1 MSKEKLELEYERHMN
16 FLQNFLCSC
25 AGADKSILKQCP
37 TEWNKYACIG
47 ATILFTGILAS
58 LSGGYALYTIFR
70 GGDGAIMFAVFFGIL
85 WGLIIFN
92 LDRFVVST
100 FRKVTDGKW
109 WQKFLRELLYASPR
123 IILAIIIAIVISK
136 PIEIKIFEDRL
147 SEQIKLNEIEA
158 KKNNVNDFYD
168 IHKVSDK
175 KTDLNKLDESIA
187 KAEKERNIDPQ
198 EVIDL
203 QSQKVQEEQELKK
216 MRAKN
221 NPLIQKEKKAIAQI
235 KNNRDNYRPT
245 YDVDG
250 NIVGESLTK
259 EANKKISYHNSN
271 IRILNQ
277 EIIDQKMNI
286 NSLEQH
292 IRTARDKYRAQKTE
306 EIATLTSNRN
316 KADSILTVAI
326 GTAEKEAS
334 AANTV
339 SERAFSNN
347 FISQIEA
354 LGDLTSANKT
364 MEIVSLFLTLLFLTI
379 ELAPILTKLITKRGP
394 YEEILERTE
403 YELMIEQKSLIS
415 RKNSEINE
423 LLKQA
428 EDAAKLRVEIINRL
442 ETDRSE
448 AELRANKKLLEEI
461 AAKQEILA
469 MKAIDKWYEEELKKI
484 S

>member
-1 MSKEKLELEYERHMN
+1 MSDGKLELKDERHMN

-37 TEWNKYACIG
+37 TEWNKYTCIG

-58 LSGGYALYTIFR
+58 ISGGYALFTVFK
-70 GGDGAIMFAVFFGIL
+70 GGDGAIMLAVLFGVL

-92 LDRFVVST
+92 LDRFIVS
-100 FRKVTDGKW
+100 
-109 WQKFLRELLYASPR
+109 SPR

-136 PIEIKIFEDRL
+136 PVEIKIFENRL
-147 SEQIKLNEIEA
+147 SEQIKRNEIEA
-158 KKNNVNDFYD
+158 KKDNVDDFYG

-175 KTDLNKLDESIA
+175 KDNVNALDASIA
-187 KAEKERNIDPQ
+187 TAENERNIDPP
-198 EVIDL
+198 EVQNL
-203 QSQKVQEEQELKK
+203 QSEKRQAEQRLEKK
-216 MRAKN
+216 RAEN
-221 NPLIQKEKKAIAQI
+221 NSLIQTHRQAIAQI
-235 KNNRDNYRPT
+235 ENNRDNYRPT

-259 EANKKISYHNSN
+259 EANDKISSHNST
-271 IRILNQ
+271 IRSLNQ
-277 EIIDQKMNI
+277 EIRTLQNQV
-286 NSLEQH
+286 NSLDRQ
-292 IRTARDKYRAQKTE
+292 ITTARNEYRAQKDE
-306 EIATLTSNRN
+306 QIATL
-316 KADSILTVAI
+316 KADKSRAESVLNDAI
-326 GTAEKEAS
+326 ATAEEEAS
-334 AANTV
+334 DANMV

-354 LGDLTSANKT
+354 LGDLTSTNRT

-415 RKNSEINE
+415 RKNSEVNE
-423 LLKQA
+423 LLEQA

-442 ETDRSE
+442 EKDRAE
-448 AELRANKKLLEEI
+448 AELKTNKKLLEEI
-461 AAKQEILA
+461 AARQESLA
-469 MKAIDKWYEEELKKI
+469 MKTIDKWYKEELKKL
-484 S
+484 

>member
-1 MSKEKLELEYERHMN
+1 MPKEKLEPEYERHMS

-58 LSGGYALYTIFR
+58 LSGGYALYTVFR
-70 GGDGAIMFAVFFGIL
+70 GGDGAIMFAVFFGVL

-92 LDRFVVST
+92 LDRFIVST
-100 FRKVTDGKW
+100 FKKVTDGKW

-158 KKNNVNDFYD
+158 KKNNVNDYYD

-187 KAEKERNIDPQ
+187 KAKKERNIDPQ

-203 QSQKVQEEQELKK
+203 QSQKVQEEQELEK

-235 KNNRDNYRPT
+235 ENNRDNYRST

-250 NIVGESLTK
+250 NIVGESLTQ
-259 EANKKISYHNSN
+259 EAVGKISSHNST
-271 IRILNQ
+271 IRSLNQ
-277 EIIDQKMNI
+277 EIRTQQEQV
-286 NSLEQH
+286 NSL
-292 IRTARDKYRAQKTE
+292 DKQITTVRNEYRVQKDE
-306 EIATLTSNRN
+306 EIATLTANKN

-326 GTAEKEAS
+326 TTAEEEAS
-334 AANTV
+334 GANTV

-415 RKNSEINE
+415 RKNSEVNE

-428 EDAAKLRVEIINRL
+428 EDAARLKVEIINRL
-442 ETDRSE
+442 EVDRAE
-448 AELRANKKLLEEI
+448 AELRTNKKLLEEI